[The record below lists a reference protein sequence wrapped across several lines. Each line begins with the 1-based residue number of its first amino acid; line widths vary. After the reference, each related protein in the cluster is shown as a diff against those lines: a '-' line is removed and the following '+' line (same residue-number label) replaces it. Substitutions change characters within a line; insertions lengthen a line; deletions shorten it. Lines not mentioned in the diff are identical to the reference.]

1 MNESNSSTDCGNNGA
16 KALAGSGAGTG
27 VSRGAGGRGSV
38 GAGVGACPFVLGAST
53 VADAMSSSLEVAAS
67 SL

>member
-1 MNESNSSTDCGNNGA
+1 MNESNSSTDCGNIGA
-16 KALAGSGAGTG
+16 KALAGSGVAL
-27 VSRGAGGRGSV
+27 GAGGRGPV